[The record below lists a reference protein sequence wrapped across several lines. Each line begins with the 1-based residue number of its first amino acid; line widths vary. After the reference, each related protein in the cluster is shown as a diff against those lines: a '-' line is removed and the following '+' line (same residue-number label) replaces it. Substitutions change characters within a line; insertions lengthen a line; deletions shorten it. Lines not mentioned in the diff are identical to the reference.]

1 MIISKEQMNKIRDFA
16 LSKVKDLDFAHNQEH
31 TLKVFNLATYL
42 AKKEKADLQVCQV
55 AAYLHDIGQSV
66 SEENHE
72 DISTEMAKEFLNS
85 LKLST
90 KFVEKVCHAIYH
102 HGKGRIKDAQTLEA
116 KILYDADKLQVV
128 GVDGFCRV
136 FSYSII
142 IKKLSLS
149 DAMERTKAS
158 QVQRFAALQTST
170 AQKLALKSHKLMLK
184 FYKNYEDWNKK
195 F

>member
-1 MIISKEQMNKIRDFA
+1 MIVSKEQMNQIRDFA

-42 AKKEKADLQVCQV
+42 AKKEKAEVQVCQV

-66 SEENHE
+66 SEESHE

-85 LKLST
+85 LKLPTDFIERVS
-90 KFVEKVCHAIYH
+90 HAIYH
-102 HGKGRIKDAQTLEA
+102 HGKGRVKDAHTLEA
-116 KILYDADKLQVV
+116 KVLYDADKLQVV

-142 IKKLSLS
+142 IKKLSIS

-158 QVQRFAALQTST
+158 QEKRLGTLQTAS
-170 AQKLALKSHKLMLK
+170 AKKLVLKSHKLMLK

>member
-1 MIISKEQMNKIRDFA
+1 MIVSKEQMNQIKEFA
-16 LSKVKDLDFAHNQEH
+16 LNKVKDLDLAHNQEH

-66 SEENHE
+66 DPENHE
-72 DISTEMAKEFLNS
+72 DKSTEIAKEFLNS
-85 LKLST
+85 LKLPAD
-90 KFVEKVCHAIYH
+90 FIEKVSHAIYH

-128 GVDGFCRV
+128 GVDGFCRG
-136 FSYSII
+136 FSYSLV
-142 IKKLSLS
+142 IKKLSVPE
-149 DAMERTKAS
+149 AMERVKTS
-158 QVQRFAALQTST
+158 QLKRFDTLQTP
-170 AQKLALKSHKLMLK
+170 AAKKLALKSHKIMLR
-184 FYKNYEDWNKK
+184 FYQTYEGWNQR